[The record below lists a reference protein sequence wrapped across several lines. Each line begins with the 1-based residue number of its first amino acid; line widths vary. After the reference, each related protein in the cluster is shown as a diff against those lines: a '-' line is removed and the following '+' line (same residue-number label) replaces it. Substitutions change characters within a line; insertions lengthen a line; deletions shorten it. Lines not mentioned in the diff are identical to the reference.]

1 MPMDWATPGSL
12 LPPDM
17 DIAVLL
23 IRVMAML
30 LLAII
35 PGTAM
40 LVSAFQV
47 SVTTDMAMP
56 ALATLLRVTLVRLLL
71 AAISPTLLVPSTL
84 PKDSLISA

>member
-1 MPMDWATPGSL
+1 MNM
-12 LPPDM
+12 
-17 DIAVLL
+17 AVLL

-35 PGTAM
+35 PGMAI

-47 SVTTDMAMP
+47 LVTPDMATL
-56 ALATLLRVTLVRLLL
+56 ALATLLRATLVPLPL
-71 AAISPTLLVPSTL
+71 AAISPTLLVSSTL